1 MSIDDYRDRGYTPTP
16 KQPEYYEER
25 LQCEPRPK
33 MREDYGRNQIC
44 PEVKSYYGAFDAID
58 RNDMLINELND
69 RLQRLRNC
77 IEPILETTPETAAG
91 KDSPR
96 QDVSTLVMRMNTQA
110 YSLENLNVFVEEL
123 ISRVRL

>member
-1 MSIDDYRDRGYTPTP
+1 MSINDYRDRGY
-16 KQPEYYEER
+16 PEVKVANHYEER
-25 LQCEPRPK
+25 LQCEPQPK
-33 MREDYGRNQIC
+33 MSQDYGRNPIRH
-44 PEVKSYYGAFDAID
+44 EVKSYYGAFDAID

-69 RLQRLRNC
+69 RLQRLRNL

-123 ISRVRL
+123 IGRVRL